1 MKMEMPYIKPE
12 GIEEVWKNELE
23 SSRRIFQQE
32 MRNVIS
38 CQTKKD
44 RQKLYDMW
52 KLAYTEGMVKDLV
65 KCAQD
70 KVIKAK
76 VANGT
81 ESRRK

>member
-1 MKMEMPYIKPE
+1 MPYIKPE
-12 GIEEVWKNELE
+12 GIEEIWARELE
-23 SSRRIFQQE
+23 DSRRIFQVE

-70 KVIKAK
+70 KVIRAK